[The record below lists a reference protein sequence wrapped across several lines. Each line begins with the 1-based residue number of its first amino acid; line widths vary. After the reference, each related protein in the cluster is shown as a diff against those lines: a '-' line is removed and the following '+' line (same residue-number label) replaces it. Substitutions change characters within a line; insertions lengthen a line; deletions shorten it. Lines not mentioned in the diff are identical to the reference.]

1 MNKFLKFSTVGV
13 GGFIVDSAIF
23 MLMSLLF
30 GALVSRVLSFM
41 SAVYFTYMFNRSFTF
56 ESQNTVSIKEF
67 FIYFSNMIFGGIVN
81 ISVFWLLVN
90 ENSLVAQ
97 YPIIGI
103 GFGSVAGLAVNFFSS
118 TILFSNKDK
127 GSETTS

>member
-1 MNKFLKFSTVGV
+1 MNKFVRFSIVGA
-13 GGFIVDSAIF
+13 GGFIVDSAIYA
-23 MLMSLLF
+23 LMSLLL
-30 GALVSRVLSFM
+30 GALVSRVISFVA
-41 SAVYFTYMFNRSFTF
+41 AVFFTYTFNRSFTF
-56 ESQNTVSIKEF
+56 ESSNTVSIKEF

-90 ENSLVAQ
+90 ENTFVAQ

-103 GFGSVAGLAVNFFSS
+103 GFGSVAGLAVNFLSS

-127 GSETTS
+127 GSETTL